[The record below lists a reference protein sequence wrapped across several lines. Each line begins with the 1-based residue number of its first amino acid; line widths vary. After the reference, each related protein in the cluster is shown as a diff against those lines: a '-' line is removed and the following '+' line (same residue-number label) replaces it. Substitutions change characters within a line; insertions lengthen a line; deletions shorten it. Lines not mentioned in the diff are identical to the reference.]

1 MKRETWL
8 IPLLCIAVW
17 SGASEF
23 DPEKRYTIVGKHVP
37 IEEDPRYA
45 ALANPLSE
53 GKQEEDLST
62 ATVVVF
68 EETTQDDG
76 ETVLVEISR
85 GVVSN
90 GRVILEGEI
99 DEPIFAKITV
109 QTGESKTLSVRTV
122 LAPQQVVSFSLLDHQ
137 GRFPPDQM
145 VLVGASRRSKNPSN
159 RFTIVG
165 DLTGVDEEHYPMP
178 TVSVRSLEFDEDG
191 NGFYRNFGTVQ
202 TSDGSFLIEGEVD
215 EPRFVTISVASN
227 MGLVWGYTEAI
238 VEPSA
243 VISVVVSARWVNRL
257 AATAGS
263 GKHAELIGT
272 WRMSE
277 QYLAKERALD
287 EEFKKLRTKTATPE
301 DGDTKAETDNEQ
313 TKSEAIGN
321 GQESN
326 EKPESAAILAST
338 PPPAEGCEH
347 VDLQLNTLPKDQVEV
362 IDDGARPLWLSLQ
375 DELREIRN
383 TKLQQIAFNLED
395 PFDSLLALEMNPFQS
410 SEHQTNDALLP
421 VYEKLMRSLDD
432 KTVARRVKPRYD
444 ELTMLVARDK
454 NDKAL
459 IAGQKAPLFKLPA
472 LDGNEISL
480 SDVLHENEYVFIDFW
495 ASWCTP
501 CIEDFPE
508 LKNLHTSYNDDGFQV
523 LTISIDNTYEEWK
536 EAAEKIEFPWVDVGS
551 LGGIETATPVSYG
564 VQWIPKGFLV
574 DKEGCIVRKDIRPD
588 KLEKELATRYDEPLT
603 IP

>member
-202 TSDGSFLIEGEVD
+202 
-215 EPRFVTISVASN
+215 PA
-227 MGLVWGYTEAI
+227 M
-238 VEPSA
+238 
-243 VISVVVSARWVNRL
+243 
-257 AATAGS
+257 AA
-263 GKHAELIGT
+263 
-272 WRMSE
+272 
-277 QYLAKERALD
+277 
-287 EEFKKLRTKTATPE
+287 F
-301 DGDTKAETDNEQ
+301 
-313 TKSEAIGN
+313 
-321 GQESN
+321 
-326 EKPESAAILAST
+326 
-338 PPPAEGCEH
+338 
-347 VDLQLNTLPKDQVEV
+347 
-362 IDDGARPLWLSLQ
+362 
-375 DELREIRN
+375 
-383 TKLQQIAFNLED
+383 
-395 PFDSLLALEMNPFQS
+395 
-410 SEHQTNDALLP
+410 
-421 VYEKLMRSLDD
+421 
-432 KTVARRVKPRYD
+432 
-444 ELTMLVARDK
+444 
-454 NDKAL
+454 
-459 IAGQKAPLFKLPA
+459 
-472 LDGNEISL
+472 
-480 SDVLHENEYVFIDFW
+480 
-495 ASWCTP
+495 
-501 CIEDFPE
+501 
-508 LKNLHTSYNDDGFQV
+508 
-523 LTISIDNTYEEWK
+523 
-536 EAAEKIEFPWVDVGS
+536 
-551 LGGIETATPVSYG
+551 
-564 VQWIPKGFLV
+564 
-574 DKEGCIVRKDIRPD
+574 
-588 KLEKELATRYDEPLT
+588 
-603 IP
+603 